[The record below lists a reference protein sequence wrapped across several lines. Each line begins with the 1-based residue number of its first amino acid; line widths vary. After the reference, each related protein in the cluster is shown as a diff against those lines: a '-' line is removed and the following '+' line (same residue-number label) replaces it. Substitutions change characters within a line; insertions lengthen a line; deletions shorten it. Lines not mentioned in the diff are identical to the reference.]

1 MKKMMNMTNRLMLLI
16 ATILYSLPAM
26 AQEEATKLDVNVTKT
41 TETTTWYASPWV
53 WVIGAA
59 IFILLFAAIL
69 RGGGS
74 RTDA

>member
-1 MKKMMNMTNRLMLLI
+1 MKKAINITNRLLFLI
-16 ATILYSLPAM
+16 STILWSLPAI
-26 AQEEATKLDVNVTKT
+26 AQEEAVKIDANVTKT

-59 IFILLFAAIL
+59 VFILLFAAIL
-69 RGGGS
+69 RGGSS

>member
-1 MKKMMNMTNRLMLLI
+1 MKTMTNMTNKLLFF
-16 ATILYSLPAM
+16 ILSILISIPAL
-26 AQEEATKLDVNVTKT
+26 AQEEAVKVNTDVTRT

-69 RGGGS
+69 RGGSS